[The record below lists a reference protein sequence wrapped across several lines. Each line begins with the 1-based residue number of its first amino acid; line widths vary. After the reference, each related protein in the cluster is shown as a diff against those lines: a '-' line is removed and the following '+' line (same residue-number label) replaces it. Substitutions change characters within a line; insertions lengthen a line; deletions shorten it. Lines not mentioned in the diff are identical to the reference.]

1 MAGWPPG
8 KNTRNENPLSSVR
21 RACFTRRVKVDLG
34 IWSKLTKV
42 VVGLVVLAV
51 LLLIGMCYL
60 PVIRENERMRRQ
72 IMIFQDQIKKE
83 ESRSKELQAQV
94 NALLHDPKTV
104 ERLTRE
110 KLGYA
115 KPDET
120 VVRFEPA
127 VTNAV
132 MR

>member
-1 MAGWPPG
+1 V
-8 KNTRNENPLSSVR
+8 N
-21 RACFTRRVKVDLG
+21 VDLG

-42 VVGLVVLAV
+42 VVGLVALAV

-60 PVIRENERMRRQ
+60 PVIHENERMRSQ
-72 IMIFQDQIKKE
+72 IFKLNQQIQDEEKK
-83 ESRSKELQAQV
+83 SRDLQAQV
-94 NALLHDPKTV
+94 DALLHDPKTV

-120 VVRFEPA
+120 VVRFESTA
-127 VTNAV
+127 TNAV
-132 MR
+132 AR